1 MHKVNNVSERNMS
14 DLEQILEDF
23 LPYAKKYMSYN
34 KPVSIQM
41 LSDPKNAKDPLGKTA
56 YYSPDEMKVTVFVD
70 GRHLKDILRSISHEL
85 VHHTQ
90 NCRGDLNPPGGCDT
104 KPGYAQRDKHM
115 RNMEREAYE
124 KGNLCLRDWE
134 DQFKLTESVRKAYLF
149 ENKTPFF
156 TKEQDKMSENTRK
169 VVPEGH
175 ACAHHVKEN
184 MSGRKGFVVNH
195 NWNSDLNEITKYDVD
210 FGDVIVEGIPVEKLQ
225 ILEYVE
231 ESHHMEEGHGA
242 VTEEKTPKPDESGD
256 CPDGY
261 EAVTNDKGEKV
272 CEKQESPH
280 KVDESVGDPVLDEL
294 RKLDQL
300 TAAGEE
306 TTIKENK
313 YDWTLKEK
321 DNALFESLVKKWC
334 K

>member
-1 MHKVNNVSERNMS
+1 MHKISNVSERNMS

-23 LPYAKKYMSYN
+23 LPYAKKYMAYN

-41 LSDPKNAKDPLGKTA
+41 LSDPENAKDPLGKTA

-104 KPGYAQRDKHM
+104 KPGYAQRNKHM

-195 NWNSDLNEITKYDVD
+195 NWNSDLKEITKYDVD

-231 ESHHMEEGHGA
+231 ESHHMEEGHGP
-242 VTEEKTPKPDESGD
+242 VEEEKEEKKAASQEKPEKKKDKHGSERKEHPMRSGKSVH
-256 CPDGY
+256 
-261 EAVTNDKGEKV
+261 EALLE
-272 CEKQESPH
+272 
-280 KVDESVGDPVLDEL
+280 DPVLEELKKLDEL
-294 RKLDQL
+294 
-300 TAAGEE
+300 TASGEE
-306 TTIKENK
+306 TEIKENK

-321 DNALFESLVKKWC
+321 DDALFESLVKKWC